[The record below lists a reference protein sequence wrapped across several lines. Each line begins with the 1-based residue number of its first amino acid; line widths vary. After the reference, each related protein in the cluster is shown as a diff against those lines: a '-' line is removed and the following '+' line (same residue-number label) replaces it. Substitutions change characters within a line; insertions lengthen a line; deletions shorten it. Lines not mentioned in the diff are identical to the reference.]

1 MTERWWRPG
10 LSISLTSELEW
21 IFGLWI
27 QEKKKLFKSCY
38 DAVTVCNGEGVR
50 RILCEYPRRDWCF
63 WAGAKQVLLLQSN
76 ATFAEP
82 STYVNLPLCI
92 FGVGYV
98 ERMQGSQ
105 SQPLQEL
112 DVRHK
117 TILVNKRRILCHK
130 AYTQGLHIS
139 SGIGEAEKTSSGVKY
154 AANDCPVCPTWLSLQ

>member
-63 WAGAKQVLLLQSN
+63 WAGAKQVR
-76 ATFAEP
+76 
-82 STYVNLPLCI
+82 NL
-92 FGVGYV
+92 
-98 ERMQGSQ
+98 
-105 SQPLQEL
+105 
-112 DVRHK
+112 K
-117 TILVNKRRILCHK
+117 LV
-130 AYTQGLHIS
+130 
-139 SGIGEAEKTSSGVKY
+139 GEAESVLGKGK
-154 AANDCPVCPTWLSLQ
+154 P

>member
-63 WAGAKQVLLLQSN
+63 WAGAKQHIITCMQSTLFFYIRKEIRENLFSFTCLPSSYRRFCSCNQMQLLQS
-76 ATFAEP
+76 P
-82 STYVNLPLCI
+82 PP
-92 FGVGYV
+92 
-98 ERMQGSQ
+98 M
-105 SQPLQEL
+105 
-112 DVRHK
+112 
-117 TILVNKRRILCHK
+117 
-130 AYTQGLHIS
+130 
-139 SGIGEAEKTSSGVKY
+139 
-154 AANDCPVCPTWLSLQ
+154 